1 MFEWFDGG
9 QMISALPHVICA
21 IIGWELGRRLGPMF
35 GYALPK
41 LVKRLLAISG

>member
-21 IIGWELGRRLGPMF
+21 IIGWELGRWLRRTLGD
-35 GYALPK
+35 
-41 LVKRLLAISG
+41 AISARRARKGRC